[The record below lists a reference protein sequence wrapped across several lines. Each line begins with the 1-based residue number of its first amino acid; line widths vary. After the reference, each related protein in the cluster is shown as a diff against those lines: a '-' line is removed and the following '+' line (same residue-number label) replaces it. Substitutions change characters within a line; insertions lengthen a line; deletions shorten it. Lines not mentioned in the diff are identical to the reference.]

1 VLPAQPLWMFCHAG
15 QDYLPVEDGVSDIS
29 PVKNIIKNISDGFIL
44 GYDVYYSF
52 DINKLLVK
60 EKVKLTFLFN
70 LVEDTLDGRIPQVK

>member
-1 VLPAQPLWMFCHAG
+1 MFCHAG